1 MILSVSEYVTDKLIK
16 NCIAFGFFM
25 AGVLLGIALILI
37 IYQIFVHLKA
47 KNPTLCTEYKE
58 IDPENDPVIIKAKE
72 KIYSLDTKISI
83 EKFLFSSTQ
92 ITVDAIRD
100 IAKEYTGGKKSISL
114 TWTLNNSSTDLDLT
128 FDTDFSVEDFLI
140 FIENT
145 TDVIEDTILSVTD
158 KYSILVNS
166 FLKFIGLGKSVRE
179 ITVKDIIL
187 YLNEKAQKKEQKLL
201 KAVEK
206 KEKQDEKARLKEDK
220 KKKSL
225 EDKKKAKK
233 DNEGK
238 KANKFLELF
247 KPKQNTK
254 KSSNK
259 GTKNKVKPVKKVNN
273 NKIEKKDNK
282 TEKEEK
288 ENKLANIFKI
298 KRKEKSEVE
307 DVALGDNTK
316 ISAFYKP
323 LNKVIIEAVEI
334 LLVGLCVE
342 ARKLYGRG
350 YTTSEVEDVVK
361 TAEALLCEPHSSEGG
376 NE

>member
-1 MILSVSEYVTDKLIK
+1 MILTVSEYITDKLIK

-25 AGVLLGIALILI
+25 AGVLFGLALILV

-47 KNPTLCTEYKE
+47 KKPTLCTEYKE
-58 IDPENDPVIIKAKE
+58 IDPERDTVILKAKD
-72 KIYSLDTKISI
+72 KLYSLDTKISI
-83 EKFLFSSTQ
+83 EKFLFESTQ

-100 IAKEYTGGKKSISL
+100 IAKEYTGGRKTI
-114 TWTLNNSSTDLDLT
+114 TLNWCLNNKFPDLDLC

-140 FIENT
+140 FVENT
-145 TDVIEDTILSVTD
+145 TDVVEDTILTVTD

-179 ITVKDIIL
+179 ITVRDLIL

-206 KEKQDEKARLKEDK
+206 KEKQEEKARQKEEERK
-220 KKKSL
+220 KKL
-225 EDKKKAKK
+225 ENKKNEKK
-233 DNEGK
+233 E
-238 KANKFLELF
+238 NKFLDFF
-247 KPKQNTK
+247 KPKQDKKKPLIKTHKREETK
-254 KSSNK
+254 SQKRK
-259 GTKNKVKPVKKVNN
+259 DDKNKNEV
-273 NKIEKKDNK
+273 
-282 TEKEEK
+282 K

-298 KRKEKSEVE
+298 KKKEKNEIDETDISE
-307 DVALGDNTK
+307 NTK

-323 LNKVIIEAVEI
+323 LNKVIIEVVDI

-350 YTTSEVEDVVK
+350 YTAVEVEEVVQN
-361 TAEALLCEPHSSEGG
+361 AEALLCESHSDEGG

>member
-1 MILSVSEYVTDKLIK
+1 MISSVSEYVTDKLIK

-47 KNPTLCTEYKE
+47 KKPTLCTEYEE

-114 TWTLNNSSTDLDLT
+114 SWTLNNSSPDLDLT

-166 FLKFIGLGKSVRE
+166 FLKFVGLGKAVRE
-179 ITVKDIIL
+179 ITVKDVIL

-206 KEKQDEKARLKEDK
+206 KEKQDEKVRLKEDK

-225 EDKKKAKK
+225 ENKKKANK
-233 DNEGK
+233 E
-238 KANKFLELF
+238 NKFLELF

-259 GTKNKVKPVKKVNN
+259 ISKNKYKPVKRINHSKL
-273 NKIEKKDNK
+273 EKKDNK
-282 TEKEEK
+282 PEKEEK

-298 KRKEKSEVE
+298 KRKEQSEE
-307 DVALGDNTK
+307 DIALGDNTK

-323 LNKVIIEAVEI
+323 LNKVIIEAIEI

-350 YTTSEVEDVVK
+350 YTTSEVEYVVK
-361 TAEALLCEPHSSEGG
+361 NAEALLCEPHSSEGG